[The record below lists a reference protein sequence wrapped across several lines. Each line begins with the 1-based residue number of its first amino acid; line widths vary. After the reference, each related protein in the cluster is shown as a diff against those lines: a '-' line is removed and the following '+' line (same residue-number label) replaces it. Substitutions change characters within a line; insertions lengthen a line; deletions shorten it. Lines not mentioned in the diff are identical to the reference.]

1 MFNIQE
7 ELKLLPDKPGVYI
20 MRDKSDSIIY
30 VGKAVILKNRV
41 KQYFQSSRNHTPK
54 IKQMVENIDHFEYI
68 VTDSEVEALVLECN
82 LIKEHRPRYN
92 TMLMDDKTY
101 PYIRITVNEAYPRVL
116 FSREMKRDKSK
127 YFGPYTSSTAVKDI
141 LELLRKIYK
150 IRTCNRNLPKDIG
163 KERPCL
169 YYYLGQCDAPCQGFI
184 SQEEYRNNIDQVIE
198 FLNGDYSPVVKMLE
212 KRMNEAAER
221 MEYEKAA
228 TNRDLLNSVRQIMNK
243 QKITN
248 TDQEDR
254 DIIAFARNKD
264 EAVVQTFF
272 IRGGKL
278 IGRDHFYLTGVED
291 ETDSRVITSFI
302 KQFYAGTP
310 YIPKE
315 IFLDAEP
322 EEEEVLT
329 QWLTNKRGNRV
340 YLMVPKRGKK
350 EKLVELA
357 KKNALL
363 ILTKDAEKLKR
374 EEARTT
380 GALKE
385 LADYLDIPHILRI
398 EAFDISNTSG
408 FETVGSMVVF
418 EQGKAKKSD
427 YRKFKIKTVQGQDDY
442 GALYEMLMR
451 RFMHGIRELEE
462 IKEKK
467 LDAALGSFTKYPDLI
482 LMDGG
487 KGQVNI
493 ALQVLEELKLDI
505 EVCGMVKDDNH
516 RTRGL
521 YYRNKELPID
531 KSSEM
536 FKLITRIQ
544 DETHRF
550 AIEYHRSLRKKRQVH
565 SILDDIKGIGPT
577 RRKALM
583 KHFESIEAI
592 REAEIDELLKVPTM
606 NKASATEVYNFFRK
620 PKTNKDLL

>member
-1 MFNIQE
+1 
-7 ELKLLPDKPGVYI
+7 
-20 MRDKSDSIIY
+20 
-30 VGKAVILKNRV
+30 
-41 KQYFQSSRNHTPK
+41 
-54 IKQMVENIDHFEYI
+54 
-68 VTDSEVEALVLECN
+68 
-82 LIKEHRPRYN
+82 
-92 TMLMDDKTY
+92 
-101 PYIRITVNEAYPRVL
+101 
-116 FSREMKRDKSK
+116 
-127 YFGPYTSSTAVKDI
+127 
-141 LELLRKIYK
+141 
-150 IRTCNRNLPKDIG
+150 
-163 KERPCL
+163 
-169 YYYLGQCDAPCQGFI
+169 
-184 SQEEYRNNIDQVIE
+184 
-198 FLNGDYSPVVKMLE
+198 
-212 KRMNEAAER
+212 MNEAAER

-385 LADYLDIPHILRI
+385 LADYLDIPHISRI

-550 AIEYHRSLRKKRQVH
+550 AIEYRSLRKKRQVH

>member
-1 MFNIQE
+1 
-7 ELKLLPDKPGVYI
+7 

-385 LADYLDIPHILRI
+385 LADYLDIPHISRI